1 MEMNTFLK
9 KVLTT
14 VTLTSTL
21 ILTGC
26 MSTELKVNDK
36 YEQPINLSTNNPALI
51 FPVSLHGVPG
61 NSSEVG
67 LAITA
72 GVAGQYGTSVIS
84 AQQLYSV
91 VGNLSWTLGESI
103 RRGASKGDYKINH
116 YGEKIATDLQY
127 SMEKLTKALKS
138 SGVINDKNFSF
149 ENVIVLH
156 VDSTGGIPVPG
167 VRRVTAFGGVI
178 NVKDLEVVSYIE
190 KDLVLANDND
200 SILAQM
206 PLEMNAIVKEL
217 IGKK

>member
-1 MEMNTFLK
+1 MSVYLK
-9 KVLTT
+9 KLLTT
-14 VTLTSTL
+14 VTLSATL
-21 ILTGC
+21 VLTGC
-26 MSTELKVNDK
+26 MSTELKTNDK
-36 YEQPINLSTNNPALI
+36 YELPIAISTNNPALI

-61 NSSEVG
+61 NSTEVG

-72 GVAGQYGTSVIS
+72 GVAGKYGASVIS

-91 VGNLSWTLGESI
+91 VGNLSWTLGESM
-103 RRGASKGDYKINH
+103 RRGANKGDYKINY

-127 SMEKLTKALKS
+127 SMDKLTKALKS
-138 SGVINDKNFSF
+138 SGIIDDKNFSF

-156 VDSTGGIPVPG
+156 VDSSGGIPVPG
-167 VRRVTAFGGVI
+167 VRRVTAFGGII

-206 PLEMNAIVKEL
+206 PLEMNAIVEEL